1 MNGLRPAAYFCALVI
16 PTVVLLAVSD
26 QELDPLAVVFTV
38 LGGLGAAV
46 VVDCWIIWG
55 RFGFASRRAARR
67 SRRRRT
73 KLTPHGN

>member
-26 QELDPLAVVFTV
+26 QLDPLAVVFTV